1 MCQEIML
8 AVTGFP
14 FRGVRGLLRD
24 YHRGTIRGEVYPG
37 IVPRR
42 GEVVEYA
49 PCSLLLALRSLLS
62 APCSIL
68 PFLFS
73 MLYALCSM
81 LFSVRLLLRIIM
93 RPVVDLQDE
102 RIFQGYGWAVDVIL
116 GVDVEHP
123 LFHFDSGVAEFSLQD
138 VHELVGGVKV
148 GLRNSGAFFEP
159 A

>member
-1 MCQEIML
+1 MKNLFAYGTLMCQEIML

-42 GEVVEYA
+42 GGVVEYA

-68 PFLFS
+68 PFPFS
-73 MLYALCSM
+73 MLYALCPM
-81 LFSVRLLLRIIM
+81 LYALLSTASS
-93 RPVVDLQDE
+93 PDNN
-102 RIFQGYGWAVDVIL
+102 
-116 GVDVEHP
+116 
-123 LFHFDSGVAEFSLQD
+123 VARRRSPGRANLP
-138 VHELVGGVKV
+138 
-148 GLRNSGAFFEP
+148 GLRMGRGRYP
-159 A
+159 RG